1 MALQYY
7 TFVNHR
13 SVALLTDTI
22 IKTPPSNLTEV
33 DTSNFI
39 ELYSSRSNC
48 LDAFNTM
55 KGALFT
61 RSELVAEIDRIEQ
74 QAKAAAAAK
83 AAEHAAKEAAE
94 TAAANAAA
102 NSAADAAHSPSSTD
116 QEDHESSRSR
126 TDSVISRSRTMSVSA
141 MKPRRNSSIFVRLPE
156 NMGTSLIRK
165 SADVLPNSQAL
176 NNALSVDG
184 HEGSGSFDETHV
196 HDEKHD
202 GVVNASTMEENLD
215 ISMDLNVSR
224 YPVHVNDSVLS
235 EQADTNATVA
245 LFEHFIVVGASEQV
259 SQHILLLVTAFC
271 ALSTISSAHL
281 TSISSIIS

>member
-1 MALQYY
+1 M
-7 TFVNHR
+7 
-13 SVALLTDTI
+13 I

-61 RSELVAEIDRIEQ
+61 RSELMAEIDRIEQ
-74 QAKAAAAAK
+74 QSKAAAAAK

-94 TAAANAAA
+94 IAVASSALANV
-102 NSAADAAHSPSSTD
+102 AADAAQSPSSTD
-116 QEDHESSRSR
+116 QEDHEASRSR
-126 TDSVISRSRTMSVSA
+126 AGSIISRTRTMSVSA
-141 MKPRRNSSIFVRLPE
+141 MKQRRNSSIFVRLPE
-156 NMGTSLIRK
+156 NTGTSLIRK
-165 SADVLPNSQAL
+165 SADILPNSHAL
-176 NNALSVDG
+176 NNAVSVDG

-196 HDEKHD
+196 RDEKHD
-202 GVVNASTMEENLD
+202 GIVNASVMEDNLD

-224 YPVHVNDSVLS
+224 FPVHVNDSVLS
-235 EQADTNATVA
+235 EQVEVDTSATVA

-259 SQHILLLVTAFC
+259 LIRIKSFC
-271 ALSTISSAHL
+271 APLMILMAFL
-281 TSISSIIS
+281 AVL